1 MLHNCQI
8 WGHTFT
14 CGISSN
20 LLLSSFC
27 PEFTFSDHFR
37 GPCLLLS
44 YGPHSAR
51 SLVLFN
57 LCTYPARIW
66 GEMGE
71 YTNCRKKAWFSP
83 FLQQQTPTSKP
94 PRIPRHLLSCCVLW
108 YPHEWNGNDQLLT
121 PRLDCLKTEAF
132 TTKLNS
138 ALFSLLG
145 HWTEL
150 SSIILESQDSGKS
163 GLIIWGSALSQYF
176 FFTNSMCKAF
186 YLLDFNF
193 LLLWDRNNIAC
204 PASHWV
210 TISII
215 RRVCKSVIPE
225 CFSVPMADITNRLF
239 LLLIEPGCS
248 LIN

>member
-83 FLQQQTPTSKP
+83 FLQQQTPYQSHHGFPDTCLVVVFFGILMSGMEMISDSK
-94 PRIPRHLLSCCVLW
+94 S
-108 YPHEWNGNDQLLT
+108 
-121 PRLDCLKTEAF
+121 
-132 TTKLNS
+132 
-138 ALFSLLG
+138 
-145 HWTEL
+145 
-150 SSIILESQDSGKS
+150 
-163 GLIIWGSALSQYF
+163 
-176 FFTNSMCKAF
+176 
-186 YLLDFNF
+186 
-193 LLLWDRNNIAC
+193 
-204 PASHWV
+204 
-210 TISII
+210 
-215 RRVCKSVIPE
+215 
-225 CFSVPMADITNRLF
+225 
-239 LLLIEPGCS
+239 
-248 LIN
+248 